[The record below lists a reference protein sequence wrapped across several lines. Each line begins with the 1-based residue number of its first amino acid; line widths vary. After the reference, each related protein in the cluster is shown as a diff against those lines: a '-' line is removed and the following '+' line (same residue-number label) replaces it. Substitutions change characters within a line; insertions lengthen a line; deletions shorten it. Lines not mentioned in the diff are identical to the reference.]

1 MQKRY
6 CSDILDLDARNCKGI
21 RAIHLIHLSVLANP
35 LSWHM
40 CSMAVEK
47 SQRYAQKRSYV
58 YGWRFPHHS
67 HTAEQSIPIVLAL
80 FLLSITHTM
89 AFQTI

>member
-35 LSWHM
+35 LS
-40 CSMAVEK
+40 
-47 SQRYAQKRSYV
+47 
-58 YGWRFPHHS
+58 
-67 HTAEQSIPIVLAL
+67 
-80 FLLSITHTM
+80 
-89 AFQTI
+89 